1 MFWNLINSL
10 MEEWKNNC
18 SKKTNNLYL
27 LGTTTLLRSN
37 HWVLRFSRLKIS
49 LSLNL
54 NLKQYNKD
62 VL

>member
-1 MFWNLINSL
+1 

-37 HWVLRFSRLKIS
+37 HWVLMFSRLKIS

-54 NLKQYNKD
+54 KQYNKD